1 MKRKYDTELI
11 QEDLRKL
18 IQQTLREA
26 LEAELEE
33 FLGHSKYE
41 RGEKDNYRN
50 GYIPKTVKTAAG
62 EVEIETPRDRN
73 GKFEPKI
80 VKKRQKVLK
89 DLEDKVIALY
99 SKGMSVRD
107 IQELLLDMYGM
118 EISPSLISK
127 LTERILPRIEEWQSR
142 PLEKV
147 YVILFVDCIF
157 YKVREEGRVKDKAI
171 YVIIGITREGKKEIL
186 GFWISETE
194 SSSFWFKVFNDLKS
208 RGVRD
213 VLIFSVD
220 GVAGIDKAIK
230 GVYPQAE
237 IQRCVVHQIRNSLKY
252 VSWKD
257 KREVSADLRGVY
269 GASTLEEALLRMDEF
284 EQKWGRKYPH
294 VVRSWRNNW
303 DELMTYFRYPF
314 EMRKLMYTTNII
326 ESVNSKFR
334 KVTDGKRVFPSDQSL
349 LKSLYLAVVDLEK
362 KWSRS
367 TVRDWGIIYGQLSE
381 IFGERLEV

>member
-1 MKRKYDTELI
+1 MKKKYDPELI
-11 QEDLRKL
+11 KEDLKKL

-33 FLGHSKYE
+33 FLGYSKYE

-50 GYIPKTVKTAAG
+50 GYISKTVKTAVG

-73 GKFEPKI
+73 GEFEPKI
-80 VKKRQKVLK
+80 IKKRQKVLK
-89 DLEDKVIALY
+89 DLENKVIALY

-107 IQELLLDMYGM
+107 IQELLSDMYGM

-127 LTERILPRIEEWQSR
+127 LTERILPRVEEWQSR
-142 PLEKV
+142 PLESV

-157 YKVREEGRVKDKAI
+157 YKVREDGKVVDKAI
-171 YVIIGITREGKKEIL
+171 YVIIGINREGKKEVL

-208 RGVRD
+208 RRVRD

-220 GVAGIDKAIK
+220 GVAGISKAIK

-237 IQRCVVHQIRNSLKY
+237 IQRCIVHQIRNSLRY

-257 KREVSADLRGVY
+257 KREVSSDLKSIY
-269 GASTLEEALLRMDEF
+269 GASTLEEAQLRMDEF
-284 EQKWGRKYPH
+284 EQKWGKKYPH
-294 VVRSWRNNW
+294 IVRSWRNNW
-303 DELMTYFRYPF
+303 DELMAYFKYPY
-314 EMRKLMYTTNII
+314 EMRRLMYTTNII

-334 KVTDGKRVFPSDQSL
+334 KVTDGRRVFPNDQSL
-349 LKSLYLAVVDLEK
+349 LKSLYLAVLELEK

-367 TVRDWGIIYGQLSE
+367 SVRDWGIIYGQLSE
-381 IFGERLEV
+381 IFGERLEA

>member
-1 MKRKYDTELI
+1 MKRKYDPKLI

-50 GYIPKTVKTAAG
+50 GYISKTVKTAVG

-220 GVAGIDKAIK
+220 GVAGIEKAIK

-257 KREVSADLRGVY
+257 KREVSGDLRGVY

-294 VVRSWRNNW
+294 VVRSWRSNW
-303 DELMTYFRYPF
+303 DELMTYFKYPF

-349 LKSLYLAVVDLEK
+349 LKSLYLAVMDLEK

-367 TVRDWGIIYGQLSE
+367 AVRDWGIIYGQLSE

>member
-1 MKRKYDTELI
+1 MKKKYDPELI
-11 QEDLRKL
+11 KEDLKKL

-26 LEAELEE
+26 LESELEE
-33 FLGHSKYE
+33 FLGYSKYE

-50 GYIPKTVKTAAG
+50 GYISKTVKTAVG

-73 GKFEPKI
+73 GEFEPKI
-80 VKKRQKVLK
+80 IKKRQKVLK
-89 DLEDKVIALY
+89 DLENKVIALY

-107 IQELLLDMYGM
+107 IQELLSDMYGM

-127 LTERILPRIEEWQSR
+127 LTERILPRVEEWQSR
-142 PLEKV
+142 PLESV

-157 YKVREEGRVKDKAI
+157 YKVREDGKVVDKAI
-171 YVIIGITREGKKEIL
+171 YVIIGINREGKKEVL

-208 RGVRD
+208 RGVKD

-220 GVAGIDKAIK
+220 GVAGISKAIK

-237 IQRCVVHQIRNSLKY
+237 IQRCIVHQIRNSLRY

-257 KREVSADLRGVY
+257 KREVSSDLKSVY
-269 GASTLEEALLRMDEF
+269 GASTLEEAQLRMDEF
-284 EQKWGRKYPH
+284 EQKWGKKYPH
-294 VVRSWRNNW
+294 IVRSWRNNW
-303 DELMTYFRYPF
+303 DELMAYFKYPY
-314 EMRKLMYTTNII
+314 EMRRLMYTTNII

-334 KVTDGKRVFPSDQSL
+334 KVTDGRRVFPNDQSL
-349 LKSLYLAVVDLEK
+349 LKSLYLAVLELEK

-367 TVRDWGIIYGQLSE
+367 SVRDWGIIYGQLSE
-381 IFGERLEV
+381 ILGERLEA

>member
-1 MKRKYDTELI
+1 MKKKYDPQLI
-11 QEDLRKL
+11 QEDLKKL

-33 FLGHSKYE
+33 FLGYSKYN

-50 GYIPKTVKTAAG
+50 GYISKTVKTAVG

-73 GKFEPKI
+73 GEFEPKI

-107 IQELLLDMYGM
+107 IQELLSDMYGM

-127 LTERILPRIEEWQSR
+127 LTERVLPKVEEWQSR

-171 YVIIGITREGKKEIL
+171 YVIVGITREGKKEVL
-186 GFWISETE
+186 GFWVSETE

-208 RGVRD
+208 RGVKD

-220 GVAGIDKAIK
+220 GVIGISKAIK
-230 GVYPQAE
+230 GVYP
-237 IQRCVVHQIRNSLKY
+237 
-252 VSWKD
+252 
-257 KREVSADLRGVY
+257 
-269 GASTLEEALLRMDEF
+269 
-284 EQKWGRKYPH
+284 
-294 VVRSWRNNW
+294 
-303 DELMTYFRYPF
+303 
-314 EMRKLMYTTNII
+314 
-326 ESVNSKFR
+326 
-334 KVTDGKRVFPSDQSL
+334 
-349 LKSLYLAVVDLEK
+349 
-362 KWSRS
+362 
-367 TVRDWGIIYGQLSE
+367 
-381 IFGERLEV
+381 

>member
-349 LKSLYLAVVDLEK
+349 LKSLYLAVADLEK

>member
-1 MKRKYDTELI
+1 MKKKYDPELI
-11 QEDLRKL
+11 KEDLKKL

-33 FLGHSKYE
+33 FLGYSKYE

-50 GYIPKTVKTAAG
+50 GYISKTVKTAVG

-73 GKFEPKI
+73 GEFEPKI
-80 VKKRQKVLK
+80 IKKRQKVLK
-89 DLEDKVIALY
+89 DLENKVIALY

-107 IQELLLDMYGM
+107 IQELLSDMYGM

-127 LTERILPRIEEWQSR
+127 LTERILPRVEEWQSR
-142 PLEKV
+142 PLESV

-157 YKVREEGRVKDKAI
+157 YKVREDGKVVDKAI
-171 YVIIGITREGKKEIL
+171 YVIIGINREGKKEVL

-208 RGVRD
+208 RGVKD

-220 GVAGIDKAIK
+220 GVAGISKAIK

-237 IQRCVVHQIRNSLKY
+237 IQRCIVHQIRNSLRY

-257 KREVSADLRGVY
+257 KREVSSDLKSVY
-269 GASTLEEALLRMDEF
+269 GASTLEEAQLRMDEF
-284 EQKWGRKYPH
+284 EQKWGKKYPH
-294 VVRSWRNNW
+294 IVRSWRNNW
-303 DELMTYFRYPF
+303 DELMAYFKYPY
-314 EMRKLMYTTNII
+314 EMRRLMYTTNII

-334 KVTDGKRVFPSDQSL
+334 KVTDGRRVFPNDQSL
-349 LKSLYLAVVDLEK
+349 LKSLYLAVLELEK

-367 TVRDWGIIYGQLSE
+367 SVRDWGIIYGQLSE
-381 IFGERLEV
+381 IFGERLEA

>member
-1 MKRKYDTELI
+1 MKKKYDPELI
-11 QEDLRKL
+11 KEDLKKL

-33 FLGHSKYE
+33 FLGYSKYE
-41 RGEKDNYRN
+41 RGEKDNHRN
-50 GYIPKTVKTAAG
+50 GYISKTVKTAVG

-73 GKFEPKI
+73 GEFEPKI
-80 VKKRQKVLK
+80 IKKRQKVLK
-89 DLEDKVIALY
+89 DLENKVIALY

-107 IQELLLDMYGM
+107 IQELLSDMYGM

-127 LTERILPRIEEWQSR
+127 LTERILPRVEEWQSR
-142 PLEKV
+142 PLESV

-157 YKVREEGRVKDKAI
+157 YKVREDGKVVDKAI
-171 YVIIGITREGKKEIL
+171 YVIIGINREGKKEVL

-208 RGVRD
+208 RGVKD

-220 GVAGIDKAIK
+220 GVAGISKAIK

-237 IQRCVVHQIRNSLKY
+237 IQRCIVHQIRNSLRY

-257 KREVSADLRGVY
+257 KREVSSDLKSVY
-269 GASTLEEALLRMDEF
+269 GASTLEEAQLRMDEF
-284 EQKWGRKYPH
+284 EQKWGKKYPH
-294 VVRSWRNNW
+294 IVRSWRNNW
-303 DELMTYFRYPF
+303 DELMAYFKYPF

-334 KVTDGKRVFPSDQSL
+334 KVTDGRRVFPNDQSL
-349 LKSLYLAVVDLEK
+349 LKSLYLAVLELEK

-367 TVRDWGIIYGQLSE
+367 SVRDWGIIYGQLSE
-381 IFGERLEV
+381 IFGERLEA

>member
-1 MKRKYDTELI
+1 MKKKYDPELI
-11 QEDLRKL
+11 KEDLKKL

-33 FLGHSKYE
+33 FLGYSKYE

-50 GYIPKTVKTAAG
+50 GYISKTVKTAVG

-73 GKFEPKI
+73 GEFEPKI
-80 VKKRQKVLK
+80 IKKRQKVLK
-89 DLEDKVIALY
+89 DLENKVIALY

-107 IQELLLDMYGM
+107 IQELLSDMYGM

-127 LTERILPRIEEWQSR
+127 LTERILPRVEEWQSR
-142 PLEKV
+142 PLESV

-157 YKVREEGRVKDKAI
+157 YKVREDGKVVDKAI
-171 YVIIGITREGKKEIL
+171 YVIIGINREGKKEVL

-208 RGVRD
+208 RGVKD

-220 GVAGIDKAIK
+220 GVAGISKAIK

-237 IQRCVVHQIRNSLKY
+237 IQRCIVHQIRNSLRY

-257 KREVSADLRGVY
+257 KREVSSDLKSVY
-269 GASTLEEALLRMDEF
+269 GASTLEEAQLRMDEF
-284 EQKWGRKYPH
+284 EQKWGKKYPH
-294 VVRSWRNNW
+294 IVRSWRNNW
-303 DELMTYFRYPF
+303 DELMAYFKYPF

-334 KVTDGKRVFPSDQSL
+334 KVTDGRRVFPNDQSL
-349 LKSLYLAVVDLEK
+349 LKSLYLAVLELEK

-367 TVRDWGIIYGQLSE
+367 SVRDWGIIYGQLSE
-381 IFGERLEV
+381 IFGERLEA

>member
-1 MKRKYDTELI
+1 MKKKYDPQLI
-11 QEDLRKL
+11 QEDLKKL

-33 FLGHSKYE
+33 FLGYSKYE

-50 GYIPKTVKTAAG
+50 GYISKTVKTAVG
-62 EVEIETPRDRN
+62 EVEIDTPRDRN
-73 GKFEPKI
+73 GEFEPKI

-107 IQELLLDMYGM
+107 IQELLSDMYGM

-127 LTERILPRIEEWQSR
+127 LTEKVLPKVEEWQSR

-147 YVILFVDCIF
+147 YVILFIDCIF
-157 YKVREEGRVKDKAI
+157 YKVREEGRVRDKAI
-171 YVIIGITREGKKEIL
+171 YVIIGINREGRKEVL

-208 RGVRD
+208 RGVKD

-220 GVAGIDKAIK
+220 GVSGISKAIK

-237 IQRCVVHQIRNSLKY
+237 IQRCVVHQIRNSLRY

-257 KREVSADLRGVY
+257 KREVSSDLKAVY
-269 GASTLEEALLRMDEF
+269 GASTLEEAELRMEEF
-284 EQKWGRKYPH
+284 EQKWGKKYPH
-294 VVRSWRNNW
+294 IIRSWGNNW
-303 DELMTYFRYPF
+303 EELMTYFKYPF

-334 KVTDGKRVFPSDQSL
+334 KVTDGRRVFPNDQSI
-349 LKSLYLAVVDLEK
+349 LKSLYLAVVELDK

-367 TVRDWGIIYGQLSE
+367 SVRDWGVIYGQLSE

>member
-1 MKRKYDTELI
+1 MKKQYDPKLI
-11 QEDLRKL
+11 QEDLKKL
-18 IQQTLREA
+18 IQQTLKEA

-33 FLGHSKYE
+33 ILGYSKYE

-50 GYIPKTVKTAAG
+50 GYLPKTVKTAAG
-62 EVEIETPRDRN
+62 EIEIETPRDRN
-73 GKFEPKI
+73 GEFEPKI

-89 DLEDKVIALY
+89 DLENKVIALY

-107 IQELLLDMYGM
+107 IQELLSDMYGM

-142 PLEKV
+142 SLESV

-157 YKVREEGRVKDKAI
+157 YKVREDGRVKDKAV
-171 YVIIGITREGKKEIL
+171 YVIIGINREGKKEVL

-220 GVAGIDKAIK
+220 GVVGIGKAIK

-237 IQRCVVHQIRNSLKY
+237 VQRCVVHQIRNSLKY

-257 KREVSADLRGVY
+257 KKEVSTDLRKVY
-269 GASTLEEALLRMDEF
+269 GASTLEEALLMMDEF

-334 KVTDGKRVFPSDQSL
+334 KTTDGKRVFPSDQAL
-349 LKSLYLAVVDLEK
+349 LKNLYLAVMELEK

-367 TVRDWGIIYGQLSE
+367 AVRDWGIIYGQLSE